1 MKKIRIVFLLFVTAF
16 LMNVQTNA
24 TIPVQLRCNFWENPL
39 GVDVTNPV
47 LGWTIKTA
55 SKTRAMHQKA
65 YRILVST
72 SAEALKNDK
81 GNLWDSGKII
91 SDRMGQVVYSGLQL
105 KSSQACWWKV
115 KIWDEKGKPSLWSE
129 PSQWTMGVLNDTDWK
144 AKWISAR
151 GAEKYAHQYA
161 SARLD
166 FNLKR
171 DLNEFRA
178 NKPKPDDANYS
189 SMFIRREFSVKPQ
202 IQRAIIHVCGLGQ
215 YELSIN
221 GLKIGDYLLSPGWS
235 DYRKTVL
242 YDTYDVTQQ
251 LITGTNTIGLM
262 LSNGMYNIQPDSVR
276 YVKFLNSYGPLKAIV
291 HLLIEYND
299 GSVQTIG
306 TDNTWQVS
314 PGPVT
319 YMNLYGGEDYD
330 ARLEPDGWNRPD
342 FKTDSRWSAAL
353 ECAGPGGELKGLSC
367 AAPPVKAI
375 EKEEPVREIRI
386 NSNTRVYDF
395 GQNASI
401 MPRITI
407 KGVRGSYVRII
418 PSELLKPDGTVDRS
432 SVTQD
437 GIRPAWWQFTLATES
452 SRTYFPKFFYQGA
465 RYLQV
470 ELFAA
475 KGDTILPVV
484 EKLNGVVVHTS
495 ATAIGTF
502 SCSNN
507 LFNRI
512 YSLVR
517 WAQRSN
523 LVSVITDCPHR
534 EKMPWLE
541 QYHLNGPSLRYNYDL
556 LTLFGKSMNDMANSQ
571 LDDGFVPNIAPEF
584 FHAGEEIKDN
594 GFRNSPE
601 WGSAFIIVPWQQY
614 LFSGDVSL
622 ISRYYEKMKKYIAF
636 LDASATGNILN
647 FGLGDWYDIGPKA
660 PWGSQLTPVAFTA
673 TAIYFYDYQIMAKMA
688 NIIGKTGDAN
698 RFGQKAEAIRQS
710 FNKEFYN
717 PEKGIYSTGSNTT
730 FAMPLFFNITEPQN
744 RKRLIEKLVADIR
757 KRGNSFTSG
766 DVGYR
771 FLLKVLAEEGYSNVI
786 FDMNNQSDR
795 PGYGYQ
801 LKMGAT
807 SLTEKWDAGVG
818 SFGSQN
824 HFMLGQINE
833 WFFNDLAGIGD
844 DADGAGFRKIIIKPM
859 VVGDLTWVKGSY
871 QSVSGKIST
880 EWKLVKGVF
889 TLDVLIPANTT
900 ASIYI
905 PAKTKSDVTESG
917 KQIKKTYGVKF
928 IKMENGCAIYETGSG
943 SYHFVAKEK
952 Q

>member
-1 MKKIRIVFLLFVTAF
+1 MLIR
-16 LMNVQTNA
+16 
-24 TIPVQLRCNFWENPL
+24 
-39 GVDVTNPV
+39 
-47 LGWTIKTA
+47 K
-55 SKTRAMHQKA
+55 
-65 YRILVST
+65 
-72 SAEALKNDK
+72 
-81 GNLWDSGKII
+81 
-91 SDRMGQVVYSGLQL
+91 
-105 KSSQACWWKV
+105 
-115 KIWDEKGKPSLWSE
+115 
-129 PSQWTMGVLNDTDWK
+129 
-144 AKWISAR
+144 
-151 GAEKYAHQYA
+151 
-161 SARLD
+161 
-166 FNLKR
+166 
-171 DLNEFRA
+171 EFT
-178 NKPKPDDANYS
+178 
-189 SMFIRREFSVKPQ
+189 VKPR

-221 GLKIGDYLLSPGWS
+221 GMKVGDYLLSPGWS

-251 LITGTNTIGLM
+251 IKTGINAIGLM

-276 YVKFLNSYGPLKAIV
+276 YVKFLNSFGPLKAIV
-291 HLLIEYND
+291 HLLLEYSD
-299 GSVQTIG
+299 GTVQSIG
-306 TDNTWQVS
+306 TDTTWQVS

-330 ARLEPDGWNRPD
+330 ARLEPDGWNRPE

-353 ECAGPGGELKGLSC
+353 ECPGPGGELKGLSC

-386 NSNTRVYDF
+386 NSTTRVYDL
-395 GQNASI
+395 GQNASV

-407 KGVRGSYVRII
+407 KGTKGSTIRII

-432 SVTQD
+432 SATQD
-437 GIRPAWWQFTLATES
+437 GVRPAWWQFTLATDS
-452 SRTYFPKFFYQGA
+452 SRIYFPKFFYQGA

-475 KGDTILPVV
+475 SGDTILPVI

-502 SCSNN
+502 SCSND

-523 LVSVITDCPHR
+523 MVSVITDCPQR

-541 QYHLNGPSLRYNYDL
+541 QCHLNGPSLRYNYDL
-556 LTLFGKSMNDMANSQ
+556 QTLFGKCMNDMANSQ
-571 LDDGFVPNIAPEF
+571 LEDGFVPNIAPEF
-584 FHAGEEIKDN
+584 FNAGGESESN

-601 WGSAFIIVPWQQY
+601 WGSSFIIVPWQQY

-636 LDASATGNILN
+636 LDASASGNILN

-660 PWGSQLTPVAFTA
+660 PWGSQLTPVSFTA
-673 TAIYFYDYQIMAKMA
+673 TAIYFYDYQIMANMA
-688 NIIGKTGDAN
+688 TIKGKTADAK

-717 PEKGIYSTGSNTT
+717 TEKGIYSTGSNTT
-730 FAMPLFFNITEPQN
+730 FAMPLFLKIAEPQN
-744 RKRLIEKLVADIR
+744 RKGLIEKLVAEIR
-757 KRGNSFTSG
+757 NRNNSFTSG

-833 WFFNDLAGIGD
+833 WFFNDLAGIGVE
-844 DADGAGFRKIIIKPM
+844 ADGAGFRKISIKPM

-871 QSVSGKIST
+871 QSVSGLITT
-880 EWKLVKGVF
+880 EWKLGKGVF

-905 PAKTKSDVTESG
+905 PAKTERNVTESG
-917 KQIKKTYGVKF
+917 KQINKTNGVKF
-928 IKMENGCAIYETGSG
+928 IKMKKEYAIYEIGSG
-943 SYHFVAKEK
+943 SYHFESEERP
-952 Q
+952 